1 MTLLLILLASLL
13 VSAVS
18 FVGGIFLVN
27 HRLFSN
33 STFTSS
39 LVSFAAGIMLSAAL
53 LDLLPEA
60 LEASGGEEAVF
71 VPVLVGIVAFFF
83 LERFVVWFHH
93 HHASHGH
100 APTSVLI
107 LLGDAVHNFIDG
119 VAIAAAFLVNPA
131 LGMTTT
137 LAIAAHEIPQEIA
150 DFSVLISGGMKKK
163 KALLYNFISG
173 LTAVIGAVS
182 AYFFFETIEGLS
194 WILLSFTAGMFLYIA
209 CSDLIPELHKELS
222 EKRKWMQTLPF
233 LGGILLL
240 GLFVHFLE

>member
-1 MTLLLILLASLL
+1 MTLFFILIASLL

-60 LEASGGEEAVF
+60 QEAAGEGNIF
-71 VPVLVGIVAFFF
+71 LPVLIGIVAFFF

-93 HHASHGH
+93 HHASHGK

-119 VAIAAAFLVNPA
+119 VAIAAAFLVSPA
-131 LGMTTT
+131 LGVTTT

-150 DFSVLISGGMKKK
+150 DFSVLISGGMKKS

-173 LTAVIGAVS
+173 LTAVLGAIT
-182 AYFFFETIEGLS
+182 AYFFFETVQGVS

-222 EKRKWMQTLPF
+222 DKKKWMQTLPF
-233 LGGILLL
+233 VGGIVLL